1 MLAFTASSLLSGLPR
16 PAFMEISRLLAAE
29 KYGPLWPSA
38 MISAP
43 GSIACGRRRSTT
55 RRLLAEQ
62 RPHRLKTSR
71 TSSGNGA
78 SKPPPGY
85 EAALF
90 RTVTKSRGLSLGD
103 RACLALGRHLSL
115 PVLTHRQGL
124 GRARSRSRSQ
134 AVALMTFGRS
144 RYGDEAANTEGRGF
158 NAPRGCCSK
167 SSSSRWE

>member
-1 MLAFTASSLLSGLPR
+1 
-16 PAFMEISRLLAAE
+16 
-29 KYGPLWPSA
+29 
-38 MISAP
+38 
-43 GSIACGRRRSTT
+43 
-55 RRLLAEQ
+55 
-62 RPHRLKTSR
+62 LKTSK

-90 RTVTKSRGLSLGD
+90 RTVTESRGLSLGD

-115 PVLTHRQGL
+115 PVLTNRQGL

-134 AVALMTFGRS
+134 AVALMTFERS

-167 SSSSRWE
+167 SSSSRLYDVPEALYAVLVLVGGGVVDHILRYQLV